1 MRCNDVYFTL
11 SSVLLHVLDRRVGS
25 ARASA
30 HAAML
35 LASRLTIRSELVVN
49 MTVKTEGDDVRVQ
62 KISLADVRSF
72 ASVTNTVFA
81 RDPGTAF
88 GMHMSRPDIHTMS
101 P

>member
-1 MRCNDVYFTL
+1 M
-11 SSVLLHVLDRRVGS
+11 LLHVLDRRVGS

-35 LASRLTIRSELVVN
+35 LASRLTIRRESVGN
-49 MTVKTEGDDVRVQ
+49 MAVKTQEDDVRIQ
-62 KISLADVRSF
+62 RISLADVRSF

-88 GMHMSRPDIHTMS
+88 GMHMSRPAINTMS